1 MAFLFW
7 LSLFAIFYV
16 LIGYSLCLWA
26 LHRLKGPRPVPA
38 MPAPMKV
45 SFLIPAHNE
54 GDMIA
59 EKIRNTLTLRNSGQ
73 HEIEVLVIS
82 DGSTDETVAQAR
94 QILDPRLRVIETPGR
109 TGKLKALNQALEQL
123 SGDVVVFSDA
133 NALLAA
139 GSLDA
144 ITVHFGDPTV
154 GGVCGQIT
162 IDSKG
167 RGAVAQADALFW
179 RYDQWLKKVESDL
192 GGVVSAQGSIYAMRR
207 HLTGPVPQGFADDF
221 LMSVRGVEQGY
232 RLAFAP
238 EAQTVE
244 RVTERVGDEMGRRV
258 RSTEMGWRGLMAM
271 RAVMNP
277 WRTGL
282 YAWQLISHKLL
293 RRLTPLFMLLALLSN
308 LLLLGA
314 GTGWVLL
321 GLAQLAFYGIAA
333 LAYLVPATRSLP
345 LFGKILFFVMSNV
358 AMALG
363 IIAYYRGR
371 ESSIWT
377 PVREEAS

>member
-282 YAWQLISHKLL
+282 YAWQLISHKFL
-293 RRLTPLFMLLALLSN
+293 RRLMPVFLAVAFVANLALMTS
-308 LLLLGA
+308 GA
-314 GTGWVLL
+314 GWALMGM
-321 GLAQLAFYGIAA
+321 AQLLFYGMAIGAA
-333 LAYLVPATRSLP
+333 YVPGIRKLP
-345 LFGKILFFVMSNV
+345 LAPKVMFFCMGNL

-363 IIAYYRGR
+363 ILRYYRGV
-371 ESSIWT
+371 ESSLWT
-377 PVREEAS
+377 PIRDQK